1 MSLHMWE
8 LIGGPGLLGM
18 QRCGMNLVS
27 CGRGAV
33 ATKGMCL
40 GKGEP
45 GQHGWF
51 MAGKEAWES
60 RAGGR
65 VEEKGLCGQM
75 R

>member
-1 MSLHMWE
+1 M
-8 LIGGPGLLGM
+8 
-18 QRCGMNLVS
+18 
-27 CGRGAV
+27 

-51 MAGKEAWES
+51 MAGKQAWES
-60 RAGGR
+60 KAGCR
-65 VEEKGLCGQM
+65 VEKGLCKQM

>member
-1 MSLHMWE
+1 MSLHRWE
-8 LIGGPGLLGM
+8 GIGVPGLLRM
-18 QRCGMNLVS
+18 QRCGMNIVS
-27 CGRGAV
+27 CERGAV
-33 ATKGMCL
+33 ATKGMRL

-65 VEEKGLCGQM
+65 VVENGLCGRM

>member
-1 MSLHMWE
+1 
-8 LIGGPGLLGM
+8 
-18 QRCGMNLVS
+18 MNLVS
-27 CGRGAV
+27 CRGEAV

-51 MAGKEAWES
+51 MGGKVAWES
-60 RAGGR
+60 RPGGR
-65 VEEKGLCGQM
+65 VEQKGLCKQM

>member
-1 MSLHMWE
+1 
-8 LIGGPGLLGM
+8 
-18 QRCGMNLVS
+18 MNLVS
-27 CGRGAV
+27 CRGEAV

-65 VEEKGLCGQM
+65 EEEKGLCGQM

>member
-1 MSLHMWE
+1 MWE

-27 CGRGAV
+27 CRGGAV
-33 ATKGMCL
+33 ATKGMRL

-65 VEEKGLCGQM
+65 EEEKGLCGQM

>member
-1 MSLHMWE
+1 MWE
-8 LIGGPGLLGM
+8 LIGGLGLLGM

-65 VEEKGLCGQM
+65 EEEKGLCGQM

>member
-1 MSLHMWE
+1 MWE

-65 VEEKGLCGQM
+65 EEEKGLCGQM

>member
-1 MSLHMWE
+1 
-8 LIGGPGLLGM
+8 
-18 QRCGMNLVS
+18 MNLVS
-27 CGRGAV
+27 FRGEAV

-45 GQHGWF
+45 GRHGWF
-51 MAGKEAWES
+51 MAGNVAWES

-65 VEEKGLCGQM
+65 VEEKGLCKQK

>member
-1 MSLHMWE
+1 MSLHRWE
-8 LIGGPGLLGM
+8 GIGGPGLLGM

-27 CGRGAV
+27 CRGGAV

-45 GQHGWF
+45 RRPGWF
-51 MAGKEAWES
+51 MGGKVAWES
-60 RAGGR
+60 RAGSC